1 MPEEALGDAEATAIH
16 QSYSLDVFLPGE
28 NGGSMRYIAMWTEAE
43 MYGLGGDV
51 VVSLMRDGIQDVMLA
66 TEEWLEAK

>member
-1 MPEEALGDAEATAIH
+1 
-16 QSYSLDVFLPGE
+16 
-28 NGGSMRYIAMWTEAE
+28 MRYIAMWTEAE